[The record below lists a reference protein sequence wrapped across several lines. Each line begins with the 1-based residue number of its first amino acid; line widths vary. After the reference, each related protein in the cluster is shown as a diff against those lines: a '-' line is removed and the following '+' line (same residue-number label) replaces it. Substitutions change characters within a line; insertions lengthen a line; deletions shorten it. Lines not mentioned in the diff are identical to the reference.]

1 MGNKI
6 LMLQPLICSIITTI
20 IIVGLA
26 AITTKKRR
34 WKLMRMIT
42 ILAELIILVVFS
54 IASVKTF
61 IEIKNDVKK
70 IKLEE

>member
-1 MGNKI
+1 
-6 LMLQPLICSIITTI
+6 
-20 IIVGLA
+20 
-26 AITTKKRR
+26 
-34 WKLMRMIT
+34 MRMIT

>member
-34 WKLMRMIT
+34 
-42 ILAELIILVVFS
+42 
-54 IASVKTF
+54 
-61 IEIKNDVKK
+61 
-70 IKLEE
+70 